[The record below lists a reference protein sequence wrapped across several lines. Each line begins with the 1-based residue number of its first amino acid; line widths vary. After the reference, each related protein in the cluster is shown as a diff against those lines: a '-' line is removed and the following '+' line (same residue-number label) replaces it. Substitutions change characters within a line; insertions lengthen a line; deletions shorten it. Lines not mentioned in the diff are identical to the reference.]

1 MRGLFNPDS
10 WFMRYGAKLWD
21 IMWLNVLV
29 IVCSLP
35 VITLGASLTAMHYV
49 LLKIVR
55 DEESGI
61 TKAFFKSFAQN
72 FKQATVMELGLAAVL
87 YLLLSSMQ
95 LLKSQGSGLY
105 YAVIAVLAVVVCV
118 WLWMIILQ
126 SRYYNP
132 LVRTAKIALAACISH
147 PLRTVLMAVIFILPF
162 FLLLF
167 TWDALLL
174 IIGMGFTL
182 PGTVQA
188 ILYNDVFRKLEH
200 DPAQTDPES

>member
-21 IMWLNVLV
+21 IMWINVLV

-49 LLKIVR
+49 MLKIVR
-55 DEESGI
+55 DEENGV

-72 FKQATVMELGLAAVL
+72 FKQAAVMELGLAAAV
-87 YLLLSSMQ
+87 YLLLTSMQ
-95 LLKSQGSGLY
+95 LLKSQGSALY
-105 YAVIAVLAVVVCV
+105 YAAIVLLAVVLCV

-132 LVRTAKIALAACISH
+132 VMKTAKIALAACISH
-147 PLRTVLMAVIFILPF
+147 PLRTILMAILFVLPF

-167 TWDALLL
+167 TYDALLL
-174 IIGMGFTL
+174 VLGMGFTL
-182 PGTVQA
+182 PGVTQA
-188 ILYNDVFRKLEH
+188 ILYNDVFKKLEY
-200 DPAQTDPES
+200 DPAQQEGS

>member
-21 IMWLNVLV
+21 IMWINVLV

-49 LLKIVR
+49 MLKIVR
-55 DEESGI
+55 DEENGV
-61 TKAFFKSFAQN
+61 TKAFFKAFAPN
-72 FKQATVMELGLAAVL
+72 FKQAAVMELGLAAAV
-87 YLLLSSMQ
+87 YLLLTSMQ
-95 LLKSQGSGLY
+95 LLKSQGSALY
-105 YAVIAVLAVVVCV
+105 YAAIVLLAVVLCV

-132 LVRTAKIALAACISH
+132 VMKTAKIALAACISH
-147 PLRTVLMAVIFILPF
+147 PLRTILMAILFVLPF

-167 TWDALLL
+167 TYDALLL
-174 IIGMGFTL
+174 VLGMGFTL
-182 PGTVQA
+182 PGVTQA
-188 ILYNDVFRKLEH
+188 ILYNDVFKKLEY
-200 DPAQTDPES
+200 DPAQQEEA

>member
-21 IMWLNVLV
+21 IMWINVLV

-49 LLKIVR
+49 MLKIVR
-55 DEESGI
+55 DEENGV
-61 TKAFFKSFAQN
+61 TKAFFKAFAQN
-72 FKQATVMELGLAAVL
+72 FKQAAVMELGLAAAV
-87 YLLLSSMQ
+87 YLLLTSMQ
-95 LLKSQGSGLY
+95 LLKSQGSALY
-105 YAVIAVLAVVVCV
+105 YAAIVLLAVVLCV

-132 LVRTAKIALAACISH
+132 VMKTAKIALAACISH
-147 PLRTVLMAVIFILPF
+147 PLRTILMAILFVLPF

-167 TWDALLL
+167 TYDALLL
-174 IIGMGFTL
+174 VLGMGFTL
-182 PGTVQA
+182 PGVTQA
-188 ILYNDVFRKLEH
+188 ILYNDVFKKLEY
-200 DPAQTDPES
+200 DPAQQEEA

>member
-21 IMWLNVLV
+21 IMWINVLV

-49 LLKIVR
+49 MLKIVR
-55 DEESGI
+55 DEENGV

-72 FKQATVMELGLAAVL
+72 FKQAAVMELGLAAAV
-87 YLLLSSMQ
+87 YLLLTSMQ
-95 LLKSQGSGLY
+95 LLKSQGSALY
-105 YAVIAVLAVVVCV
+105 YAAIVLLAVVLCV

-132 LVRTAKIALAACISH
+132 VMKTAKIALAACISH
-147 PLRTVLMAVIFILPF
+147 PLRTILMAILFVLPF

-167 TWDALLL
+167 TYDALLL
-174 IIGMGFTL
+174 VLGMGFTL
-182 PGTVQA
+182 PGVTQA
-188 ILYNDVFRKLEH
+188 ILYNDVFKKLEY
-200 DPAQTDPES
+200 DPAQQEEA

>member
-21 IMWLNVLV
+21 IMWINVLV

-49 LLKIVR
+49 MLKIVR
-55 DEESGI
+55 DEENGV
-61 TKAFFKSFAQN
+61 TKAFFKAFAQN
-72 FKQATVMELGLAAVL
+72 FKQAAVMELGLAAAV
-87 YLLLSSMQ
+87 YLLLTSMQ
-95 LLKSQGSGLY
+95 LLKSQGSALY
-105 YAVIAVLAVVVCV
+105 YAAIVLLAVVLCV

-132 LVRTAKIALAACISH
+132 VMKTAKIALAACISH
-147 PLRTVLMAVIFILPF
+147 PLRTILMAILFVLPF

-167 TWDALLL
+167 TYDALLL
-174 IIGMGFTL
+174 VLGMGFTL
-182 PGTVQA
+182 PGVTQA
-188 ILYNDVFRKLEH
+188 ILYNDVFKKLEY
-200 DPAQTDPES
+200 DPAQQEGS